1 MRKVV
6 KGSFLNLLGNILF
19 RIGGYLYRV
28 LLQYLLGVTG
38 YGIVSLVLPLQNV
51 LILIAAAG
59 IPPAVAKYVAEYH
72 AKNDSYM
79 VKQVIKTSAKIM
91 VTMSVIA
98 TLLIIF
104 LANPIAPFL
113 HWQPSIIILFQIIG
127 FITPFS
133 IILGLV
139 RGVFQGYQ
147 DMGNLLLTR
156 AAEQIFT
163 IIFAVSLILLGFYVL
178 GAVIGTIIG
187 FAIAAVLSLL
197 LFRER
202 VWKDIKGAKKT
213 LRHINEYSLAK
224 KLLIF
229 SLPVTVVGLAELA
242 LFDTGTYIINIF
254 LNETYVGYYNIVSP
268 VSRIPLV
275 ISSSI
280 AVAMLPAAS
289 EALSLKNN
297 HVIEK
302 YVVYSYRYMILVLL
316 PLCALII
323 LFAQP
328 ILAIIFPRAPL
339 AYNVAGGALTIL
351 VVAMAFFSIY
361 IVSSSISQGLGK
373 PYLPMYFLILG
384 SIVNLI
390 LTWLLVPLYGL
401 NGAAAATAVATLIIM
416 SFSMWKV
423 LEISN
428 TELPY
433 VNLVKITFASVLM
446 GIIIGLIPKT
456 IIGLLIA
463 LLVFPFIYLF
473 LLAFT
478 GALKKGDLTILNKI
492 GNRLGP
498 LSGPFMKM
506 NKFLEKFVR

>member
-19 RIGGYLYRV
+19 RIGGYIYRV

-51 LILIAAAG
+51 LILVAAAG

-72 AKNDSYM
+72 AKNDNYM

-91 VTMSVIA
+91 VTMSIIA

-104 LANPIAPFL
+104 LANPLAPFL
-113 HWQPSIIILFQIIG
+113 HWQPNIIILFQIIG

-163 IIFAVSLILLGFYVL
+163 IVLTVSLILLGFYVL

-187 FAIAAVLSLL
+187 FAIAAILSLL

-202 VWKDIKGAKKT
+202 IWKNIKYAKKS
-213 LRHINEYSLAK
+213 LGHINEYSLAK

-323 LFAQP
+323 LFGQP

-339 AYNVAGGALTIL
+339 AYLVAGGALTIL

-373 PYLPMYFLILG
+373 PYLPMYFLIFG

-416 SFSMWKV
+416 SFSVWKV

-428 TELPY
+428 TQLPY
-433 VNLVKITFASVLM
+433 GNLVKIAFASVLT

-463 LLVFPFIYLF
+463 ILVFSFIYLF
-473 LLAFT
+473 ILAFI
-478 GALKKGDLTILNKI
+478 GALERGDLNILNRI
-492 GNRLGP
+492 GRRLGP

-506 NKFLEKFVR
+506 NKFMERFVR

>member
-6 KGSFLNLLGNILF
+6 KGSFLNLFGNILF

-28 LLQYLLGVTG
+28 LIQYLLGVTG

-51 LILIAAAG
+51 LILVAAAG

-91 VTMSVIA
+91 VVMSIIA
-98 TLLIIF
+98 TLLIFF
-104 LANPIAPFL
+104 LAEPLAPFL

-163 IIFAVSLILLGFYVL
+163 IILAVSLILLGFYVL
-178 GAVIGTIIG
+178 GAVIGTILG

-197 LFRER
+197 LFKER
-202 VWKDIKGAKKT
+202 IWKNIKDAKKSSGY
-213 LRHINEYSLAK
+213 INEYGLAK

-268 VSRIPLV
+268 VSRIPLI

-280 AVAMLPAAS
+280 AVAILPAAS

-297 HVIEK
+297 HIIEK
-302 YVVYSYRYMILVLL
+302 YVIYSYRYLILVLL
-316 PLCALII
+316 PLCALVI
-323 LFAQP
+323 LFSQP
-328 ILAIIFPRAPL
+328 ILVIIFPRAPL
-339 AYNVAGGALTIL
+339 AYLFAGNALTIL
-351 VVAMAFFSIY
+351 IAAMAFFSVY

-373 PYLPMYFLILG
+373 PYLPMYFLIFG

-401 NGAAAATAVATLIIM
+401 NGAAAATAVATFIIM
-416 SFSMWKV
+416 IFSVWKV

-428 TELPY
+428 TQLPY
-433 VNLVKITFASVLM
+433 VNLIKIVIASVLT
-446 GIIIGLIPKT
+446 GIIIELIPKT
-456 IIGLLIA
+456 VMGLLIA
-463 LLVFPFIYLF
+463 IIILSFIYLF
-473 LLAFT
+473 ILAFI
-478 GALKKGDLTILNKI
+478 GALEKRDLNLLNKL
-492 GNRLGP
+492 GRRLGP
-498 LSGPFMKM
+498 LSGMFMKM
-506 NKFLEKFVR
+506 NRFLEKFVK